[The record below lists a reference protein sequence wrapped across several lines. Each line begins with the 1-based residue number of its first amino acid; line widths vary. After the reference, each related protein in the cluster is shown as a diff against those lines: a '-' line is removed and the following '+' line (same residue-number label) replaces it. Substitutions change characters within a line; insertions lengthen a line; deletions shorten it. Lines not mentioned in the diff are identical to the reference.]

1 MPDSFSSFFLFFF
14 FTFLLF
20 SLSLPPFTCPITTQA
35 LSRLNGSKRLLDKK
49 ECGGK
54 GGSVT
59 VTGDPGMGPWVS
71 GEINKGIKMPKRGV
85 DGMRGSLKPCQQW
98 RLMAFDR
105 YIYSRLISSS
115 VGDWYH

>member
-1 MPDSFSSFFLFFF
+1 MD
-14 FTFLLF
+14 
-20 SLSLPPFTCPITTQA
+20 Q
-35 LSRLNGSKRLLDKK
+35 NGFQIRSGGCGR
-49 ECGGK
+49 GGK
-54 GGSVT
+54 RESSVT

-71 GEINKGIKMPKRGV
+71 GEINKGIKMPEGGGRVDRVRGLWKKR
-85 DGMRGSLKPCQQW
+85 LKLCQQW